1 MSLNSISGQFRNV
14 ILNLN
19 LQAPPDVVTGLVN
32 LTNSVTV
39 NAYLSSLGQDAAIHF
54 HNVKNPGDVDTDGI
68 PARIANLNKTLN
80 TPADINTG
88 LLDTTTSAA
97 YVASLVNSKGQLT
110 VINDFSN
117 VNPSDVLT
125 EAVAPRNLDLS
136 HTLNTPTDITAGVNN
151 LTPNAAFAA
160 QYLSGRGSFT
170 IVNDFVNVNPG
181 DVLTDAVAPRNL
193 DFAMTLNTPTDITA
207 GVNNLTPNASYAAQ
221 YLSGKGAFTVINTFA
236 NINPGDVLTD
246 AVVPR
251 ALDLAMNIG
260 TPTDITAGVRD
271 LTPNAAFAAQYL
283 AGLGTFSVIN
293 TFNVVNPGDVL
304 SDAITPRTQ
313 NFAQTLNTPTDIT
326 AGVNVLSPNASLA
339 AQYLSGKGTFVAI
352 TTSPNVNPGDVLSEA
367 VTPRIQNFAQTL
379 NTPVDIAAGLTNLS
393 GAFAAQYLA
402 GRGSFVAVTTSP
414 NVNPGDV
421 VTDSVIPRTQNFAR
435 TLNTPVDITAGLT
448 NLSGAFAAQYL
459 AGRGL
464 EGVIND
470 YINVNPGDIVT
481 DSFAPRTLDLAK
493 NLNTPA
499 DITAGILNLTPS
511 ALIASQYLGGRGLDT
526 TINNFNV
533 VNPGDV
539 LTDALIPRTLNF
551 SMTLNTPTDVAA
563 GLTALSP
570 SASIA
575 AQYLAGRG
583 TLSQISTF
591 ANLNPGDV
599 VTLAGPIMISLFNK
613 NMVKDPTDPTDAF
626 TLANPGIVPVGT
638 PTIIN
643 DFIVPNQT
651 QLSGLTPNYTTNISS
666 NKYAAENIVV
676 YEILQNLLLNQ
687 TPNTPQ
693 NPYLTQDKLNNADPT
708 DIRLSDFLNVPTA
721 STPLSALLGA
731 DLDIANL
738 LTEPTLK
745 NDTVLA
751 QIAALQLRF
760 NLNTRLLA
768 KAAQEVAGLTTID
781 DMLTNPLKVIEFIK
795 DPSSILERG
804 NADITTF
811 KGGLGKLASF
821 ISDIGGLGGLTS
833 AFFEDD
839 SVTLRPTCFGDSQI
853 EDRLE
858 NRVIDRLDQTG
869 RSQRFFLFS
878 NLGNNK
884 YSPDYEAKLSAA
896 DKRIFKRT
904 TKAQK
909 GVEDVVFK
917 PYITAGKNVSIFNL
931 LQDNN
936 GLQVKSNS
944 ELTRSIRIGD
954 SGIPNF
960 YVEPGV
966 EDVSKYGSVE
976 TSFIWRGETK
986 ETRWTI
992 EDGKNGVLNWD
1003 ADLDADILS
1012 KTISSAGRFRDCSIM
1027 DITQRLLNSSESNRA
1042 IRSIDQTKTKFTD
1055 GYHFS
1060 PKGSGV
1066 IGPIKTERK
1075 NKKDEVIGYS
1085 YLVPGLDTSGKRDD
1099 ERMYNE
1105 VTLCRAWTKAK
1116 PFSKITDLIR
1126 WKELN
1131 RKERNSV
1138 LDRYGNLNIHPSAL
1152 NVNEGYGRLGDGLGD
1167 AVVEAFG
1174 EKRARKYMFSIEN
1187 LAWRDSAQF
1196 NDLPPC
1202 EKGSNGGRI
1211 MWFPPYNIRFTDDT
1225 TTNWTTHQFLGRP
1238 EPIYTYNNTERSGT
1252 LSWDI
1257 VVDHP
1262 TIMNLLVDKEFARLT
1277 NGEVDE
1283 LLAAFWAGCLDYD
1296 VFELA
1301 RIWGV
1306 FTDSDIEYF
1315 RNVISDLDVRLPNEK
1330 IRNKV
1335 ESSGSFQQ
1343 EGIKLETPRLETLPQ
1358 TEFNLFFENDIPI
1371 PKNSYKN
1378 PKEFTVD
1385 SYNKYFEVYS
1395 DLANA
1400 KNLNQNSEYKEALV
1414 SGKSLPISA
1423 VNGWIRYDFTI
1434 GKNAPKEN
1442 KHFFESD
1449 RKRYPQKSYGYEEQY
1464 NKIAL
1469 AYSAKNYAST
1479 KDYNLRF
1486 SMVAYASP
1494 SAPGQDLES
1503 LQRYNDK
1510 LASRRF
1516 VSVTKWLIL
1525 TVMQDADIKCY
1536 TLDNDEIDSEE
1547 KVNQLHG
1554 DLETSKRIVI
1564 LRGDNNSRQ
1573 EISFD
1578 IVSRGQTL
1586 DDLFQTIPADP
1597 ANPNAPKTPIDNEYK
1612 TLFGRPLKAKN
1623 SDVEYFPIS
1632 YGENKTYYMFRTKDE
1647 WYKHKDNF
1655 IPVDKNEAVKE
1666 ELIGTCV
1673 AAKTN
1678 PFKQDVRTEADIVC
1692 GSLSPIVSFSR
1703 RVEINASLVPKEMS
1717 LERKEPPAE
1726 TPPLYIEEEVTTTN
1740 VTKREIAQRILNKL
1754 LTECDYFD
1762 YLSEESPIIFDSLKE
1777 KLKYFSP
1784 AFHAMTPEGLNAR
1797 LTFLQ
1802 QCMRPGDTITKDVGI
1817 SGCDAKNTAFG
1828 RPPVSVLRIGDFYH
1842 TKIIINSL
1850 NISYDPLLWDL
1861 NPEGIGVQPMLA
1873 KVNLS
1878 FKYIGGQGLR
1888 RYVDQLQNALTFNY
1902 YANTD
1907 VYDERTFANTDR
1919 RERDLI
1925 NLEQDFFAENTLDLI
1940 PIVAAAELITPS
1952 TEGLPIP
1959 YGTIG
1964 VISERLLPKLA
1975 GGTYYN
1981 DLTSATTFNPTTE
1994 YAPETCVTYQGQ
2006 YYVRTAA
2013 QYPINN
2019 NGSYQLLNPT
2029 DPLPTN
2035 AKKVWTAI
2043 DHSNFGEF
2051 AFRQEYGRYYIQ
2063 RYDIQYYNLFS
2074 VLYTGF
2080 GEYMKGFA
2088 SLIGK
2093 PELLNDPS
2101 IAKYKVID
2109 NVLKNKNYK
2118 KPLSVSGTTI
2128 SEIINNISNTTTPN
2142 MNLNGLTYSEI
2153 FNRVAEEKKYIE
2165 VGDVFKQHPFFLS
2178 KNNNKEEEFEALK
2191 LNLHPQEYMF
2201 KIGDGKGLPYN
2212 YTALTGATNNGRSSK
2227 YFQGNF
2233 TNGYTN
2239 NFKNGISETGGIY
2252 FRDTNGIKI
2261 YKDIISTFSDEFRT
2275 KIATNTLAFWF
2286 NEDDDLKTFK
2296 NFYKNLDTQHIKD
2309 FTSYIDGE
2317 FTKFMSIKDSDDEST
2332 INLINDSVAKMSV
2345 ALAGLSLPL
2354 YGYDA
2359 TYSEGRAKLYEVIPN
2374 GKKLTTPVTGSTMF
2388 GYNPYEKYKKL
2399 SINGGDLI
2407 NLEGVYNILNDANT
2421 PSPPTGF
2428 TINQYASLGN
2438 GLYFF
2443 KQMKNNIDN
2452 TSSDAIIK
2460 EYTRNMEYIKKVFGY
2475 TTLSEL
2481 PNQYDFDNFLPT
2493 NNALYFSGTTE
2504 ANTFKFGQTAT
2515 PISGPVTN
2523 ENFSFNPYEYGTSD
2537 SARSLETTSYALVT
2551 RANDGSV
2558 LNTANN
2564 IYSQG
2569 VYQMKYTF
2577 EKINYELLDFSNKTL
2592 EFMLSDESESKNN
2605 DIDLSYTPAY
2615 RFDLQINNL
2624 SGVTLNSTGTTIGDT
2639 VSDILFYYGV
2649 NKKTNSQNS
2658 FIKDINYYLF
2668 NENNPNITG
2677 ATLNTQ
2683 LKNLNLLMAYD
2694 YTITKEYVDSLPD
2707 QQKLKLS
2714 GFNGPTTGAT
2724 SGATSGITYGE
2735 VVKMSAMHEVLF
2747 IEFLHKLYTNKSIA
2761 IGEIISK
2768 IENTGINPP
2777 ASVKDNKKRREAY
2790 VEAQRKKIKK
2800 SIEDTFKLIEVFV
2813 KKYDGDLGD
2822 VLSYMN
2828 NLDDNTIKN
2837 INKNVFGIDN
2847 KTTIP
2852 TAVEIRDKFIKGSPE
2867 DYTVTF
2873 RETSKLDP
2881 VIIRNLKLFTK
2892 YKNES
2897 IINIP
2902 STNEPE
2908 SIKENDETQ
2917 LSILY
2922 PEIYN

>member
-54 HNVKNPGDVDTDGI
+54 YNVQNPGNVDTDGI

-80 TPADINTG
+80 TPVDINAG
-88 LLDTTTSAA
+88 LLDTTASGA
-97 YVASLVNSKGQLT
+97 YVAALVNSKGQLT
-110 VINDFSN
+110 VINDFAN
-117 VNPSDVLT
+117 LNPGDVLT
-125 EAVAPRNLDLS
+125 EAVAPRTLDLS
-136 HTLNTPTDITAGVNN
+136 HTLNTPTDITAGVND

-170 IVNDFVNVNPG
+170 VVNDFVNVNPG

-207 GVNNLTPNASYAAQ
+207 GVNDLTPNAAYAAQ

-246 AVVPR
+246 AIVPR

-260 TPTDITAGVRD
+260 TPTDITAGVND
-271 LTPNAAFAAQYL
+271 LTPNAAYAAQYL

-326 AGVNVLSPNASLA
+326 AGVNDLSPNSTLA

-367 VTPRIQNFAQTL
+367 IT
-379 NTPVDIAAGLTNLS
+379 
-393 GAFAAQYLA
+393 
-402 GRGSFVAVTTSP
+402 
-414 NVNPGDV
+414 
-421 VTDSVIPRTQNFAR
+421 PRTQNFAQ

-448 NLSGAFAAQYL
+448 NLSGAYAAQYLSGKGTFVAITTSPNVNPGNVVTDSVIPRNLNFSHTLNTPTDITAGLTSLSGALAAQYL

-464 EGVIND
+464 DSVIND
-470 YINVNPGDIVT
+470 FINVNPGNVVT
-481 DSFAPRTLDLAK
+481 DSLAPRTLDLAM
-493 NLNTPA
+493 NLSTPA
-499 DITAGILNLTPS
+499 DITTGIFDLTPS
-511 ALIASQYLGGRGLDT
+511 ALIATQYLGGRGLDT

-533 VNPGDV
+533 VNPGNV
-539 LTDALIPRTLNF
+539 LTDALAPRTLNL
-551 SMTLNTPTDVAA
+551 SMTLNTPADVSA

-583 TLSQISTF
+583 TLAQISTF
-591 ANLNPGDV
+591 SNVNPGDV

-626 TLANPGIVPVGT
+626 TLANPGIVPVGSQ
-638 PTIIN
+638 TIIN
-643 DFIVPNQT
+643 DFIVPNQA
-651 QLSGLTPNYTTNISS
+651 QLSGLTPNYTTNITT
-666 NKYAAENIVV
+666 NKYGAENVVV

-687 TPNTPQ
+687 APNTPQ
-693 NPYLTQDKLNNADPT
+693 NPYLTEDKLSNADPT
-708 DIRLSDFLNVPTA
+708 EIRMGDFLNVPTA

-745 NDTVLA
+745 NDTLLA
-751 QIAALQLRF
+751 QIAALELKF
-760 NLNTRLLA
+760 HLNTRLLA
-768 KAAQEVAGLTTID
+768 KSAQEVAGLTTID

-833 AFFEDD
+833 AFFTDD
-839 SVTLRPTCFGDSQI
+839 SIVLRPSCFGDSNI
-853 EDRLE
+853 ENKLD
-858 NRVIDRLDQTG
+858 NRVIDRLDETG

-884 YSPDYEAKLSAA
+884 YSPDYTSKMGAT
-896 DKRIFKRT
+896 DRRIFERT

-909 GVEDVVFK
+909 GTEDVVFK
-917 PYITAGKNVSIFNL
+917 PYITTGKNVSIFNL

-944 ELTRSIRIGD
+944 ELTRSIRINDGVPD
-954 SGIPNF
+954 Y

-966 EDVSKYGSVE
+966 ENVSKYGSIQ
-976 TSFIWRGETK
+976 TSFIWRGSTDEQ
-986 ETRWTI
+986 RWTI
-992 EDGKNGVLNWD
+992 EDGKNGVLKWD
-1003 ADLDADILS
+1003 SLGKLDDDILS
-1012 KTISSAGRFRDCSIM
+1012 RTMGGDPNDPTSTGRFRDCSIM
-1027 DITQRLLNSSESNRA
+1027 GVTQQLLKSGTSNRA

-1060 PKGSGV
+1060 PKSSGV
-1066 IGPIKTERK
+1066 ITPFKTPRK
-1075 NKKDEVIGYS
+1075 NKKDEVIGYT
-1085 YLVPGLDTSGKRDD
+1085 YLVPGLDTAGKRDD

-1187 LAWRDSAQF
+1187 LAWRDSSQF
-1196 NDLPPC
+1196 NELPPC
-1202 EKGSNGGRI
+1202 EKGANGGRI

-1262 TIMNLLVDKEFARLT
+1262 TIMNLLVDKEFAQLT
-1277 NGEVDE
+1277 DGEVDE

-1296 VFELA
+1296 IFELA

-1306 FTDSDIEYF
+1306 FSDSDIEYF
-1315 RNVISDLDVRLPNEK
+1315 KKVISDLDIRLPNEK
-1330 IRNKV
+1330 IRTKV
-1335 ESSGSFQQ
+1335 ESSGSFKQ
-1343 EGIKLETPRLETLPQ
+1343 EGITIETPKLETQKITQ
-1358 TEFNLFFENDIPI
+1358 FNLFFENDIPI
-1371 PKNSYKN
+1371 QKNSYKN
-1378 PKEFTVD
+1378 QANFVVD
-1385 SYNKYFEVYS
+1385 KYS
-1395 DLANA
+1395 DYYDIYQNLARGQ
-1400 KNLNQNSEYKEALV
+1400 KLDQNSEFKEV
-1414 SGKSLPISA
+1414 A
-1423 VNGWIRYDFTI
+1423 VGGGSNLDPSERLAWIRYDYTI
-1434 GKNAPKEN
+1434 GTNAAKEHQ
-1442 KHFFESD
+1442 HFFTTD
-1449 RKRYPQKSYGYEEQY
+1449 RKTYPGKSYGYEEQY
-1464 NKIAL
+1464 LNIAK

-1486 SMVAYASP
+1486 SMVAHASP
-1494 SAPGQDLES
+1494 SAPGQNLAE

-1525 TVMQDADIKCY
+1525 DVMSDDDVKCY
-1536 TLDNDEIDSEE
+1536 TINGEPILTEAD
-1547 KVNQLHG
+1547 VNKLHG
-1554 DLETSKRIVI
+1554 DLEKSKKIVI
-1564 LRGDNNSRQ
+1564 LRGDINSKQ

-1586 DDLFQTIPADP
+1586 DDLFQT
-1597 ANPNAPKTPIDNEYK
+1597 NPEPNEYT
-1612 TLFGRPLKAKN
+1612 TLFGRPLKTSAGI
-1623 SDVEYFPIS
+1623 EYFPIS
-1632 YGENKTYYMFRTKDE
+1632 YGDNKTYYMVKTYDE
-1647 WYKHKDNF
+1647 FDKVKNNF
-1655 IPVDKNEAVKE
+1655 IPSVPAGITSPINSQ
-1666 ELIGTCV
+1666 LIGTCIAV
-1673 AAKTN
+1673 NTA
-1678 PFKQDVRTEADIVC
+1678 PFQQVSRREADIVC
-1692 GSLSPIVSFSR
+1692 GNLSPIASFAR
-1703 RVEINASLVPKEMS
+1703 RVEINATLIPKEIPI
-1717 LERKEPPAE
+1717 ERKEPPDE
-1726 TPPLYIEEEVTTTN
+1726 TPPLYREEEVPTTN

-1762 YLSEESPIIFDSLKE
+1762 YLSEESPIIFDSLKQ

-1802 QCMRPGDTITKDVGI
+1802 QCMRPGDTITKDIGVP
-1817 SGCDAKNTAFG
+1817 GCDAKNTAFG

-1842 TKIIINSL
+1842 TKIIVNSL

-1873 KVNLS
+1873 KVNMS

-1925 NLEQDFFAENTLDLI
+1925 NLEQDFFAENSLDLI

-1952 TEGLPIP
+1952 TENLPIP

-1964 VISERLLPKLA
+1964 VVSERLLPKLA
-1975 GGTYYN
+1975 GGTYYHY
-1981 DLTSATTFNPTTE
+1981 LTGATTFDPTKE
-1994 YAPETCVTYQGQ
+1994 YKAETCVIYQGQ
-2006 YYVRTAA
+2006 YYVRKAS
-2013 QYPINN
+2013 QYPIV
-2019 NGSYQLLNPT
+2019 NGVYTKTLPT
-2029 DPLPTN
+2029 DTTT
-2035 AKKVWTAI
+2035 WTAI

-2063 RYDIQYYNLFS
+2063 RYDVQYYDLFDS
-2074 VLYTGF
+2074 LYTTF
-2080 GEYMKGFA
+2080 GEYITAFGGLVGKKE
-2088 SLIGK
+2088 SLNNT
-2093 PELLNDPS
+2093 PT
-2101 IAKYKVID
+2101 AKYKVID

-2128 SEIINNISNTTTPN
+2128 GEIINNISGTTIPSVS
-2142 MNLNGLTYSEI
+2142 LSGLTYSEI
-2153 FNRVAEEKKYIE
+2153 FNTVAEEKRYFE
-2165 VGDVFKQHPFFLS
+2165 LGDVFRQHPFFLT
-2178 KNNNKEEEFEALK
+2178 KNNNKPEEFEALK

-2212 YTALTGATNNGRSSK
+2212 FTALTGATNNGRSSK
-2227 YFQGNF
+2227 YFQGSF

-2239 NFKNGISETGGIY
+2239 NFNGISETGGIF

-2261 YKDIISTFSDEFRT
+2261 YRDIISSFKDEFRT

-2286 NEDDDLKTFK
+2286 SPDDTLKTFK
-2296 NFYKNLDTQHIKD
+2296 SFYKNLDTQHIKD
-2309 FTSYIDGE
+2309 FTSYFDVE
-2317 FTKFMSIKDSDDEST
+2317 YTKFMSIKDADDETT
-2332 INLINDSVAKMSV
+2332 INALNDSVAKMSV
-2345 ALAGLSLPL
+2345 VLAGLSLPL

-2374 GKKLTTPVTGSTMF
+2374 GKKLKTPVTGSTMF
-2388 GYNPYEKYKKL
+2388 GYNPYDEYKKL
-2399 SINGGDLI
+2399 SIDGGNLI
-2407 NLEGVYNILNDANT
+2407 SLSDVYNIINDANSL
-2421 PSPPTGF
+2421 SPTTGF

-2452 TSSDAIIK
+2452 GASDDIIK
-2460 EYTRNMEYIKKVFGY
+2460 EYNRNMEYIKKVFGY
-2475 TTLSEL
+2475 TTLNDL

-2493 NNALYFSGTTE
+2493 NNILDSNGTT
-2504 ANTFKFGQTAT
+2504 ATNTFKFGQVT
-2515 PISGPVTN
+2515 PPVTGPITS
-2523 ENFSFNPYEYGTSD
+2523 ENFSFNPYEYGTTD
-2537 SARSLETTSYALVT
+2537 SARSLETTSYSLVT
-2551 RANDGSV
+2551 RANDGSIS
-2558 LNTANN
+2558 NTANN
-2564 IYSQG
+2564 VYNDG
-2569 VYQMKYTF
+2569 VYQMRYTF
-2577 EKINYELLDFSNKTL
+2577 EKINYEVLDFSNKTL
-2592 EFMLSDESESKNN
+2592 EVMLSDQFESKNN
-2605 DIDLSYTPAY
+2605 DIDLAYTPSY
-2615 RFDLQINNL
+2615 GFDLQVNNL
-2624 SGVTLNSTGTTIGDT
+2624 TGVTLNPTGSTTGDT
-2639 VSDILFYYGV
+2639 VSNILFYYGV

-2668 NENNPNITG
+2668 NDNNPNITG
-2677 ATLNTQ
+2677 TTLNTQ
-2683 LKNLNLLMAYD
+2683 LKNLNTLMAYD
-2694 YTITKEYVDSLPD
+2694 YTITEEYVNSLPD
-2707 QQKLKLS
+2707 QQKIKLNGFS
-2714 GFNGPTTGAT
+2714 GSTSGITTGVT
-2724 SGATSGITYGE
+2724 TGITYGE
-2735 VVKMSAMHEVLF
+2735 TVKMSAMHEVLF
-2747 IEFLHKLYTNKSIA
+2747 IEFLYNLYINKPTHIEA
-2761 IGEIISK
+2761 IMAK
-2768 IENTGINPP
+2768 IEKTGINPP
-2777 ASVKDNKKRREAY
+2777 ASIKNDPKRSEAY
-2790 VEAQRKKIKK
+2790 VEAQKKKIKK
-2800 SIEDTFKLIEVFV
+2800 SIEDTFKLIESFV
-2813 KKYDGDLGD
+2813 KKYDADLGD
-2822 VLSYMN
+2822 VLSYMSN
-2828 NLDDNTIKN
+2828 INDNTIKN
-2837 INKNVFGIDN
+2837 INKNVFGVDN
-2847 KTTIP
+2847 QNKVLGISEMR
-2852 TAVEIRDKFIKGSPE
+2852 AKLFKGGVE
-2867 DYTVTF
+2867 DYLVTF
-2873 RETSKLDP
+2873 RETSKPDP
-2881 VIIRNLKLFTK
+2881 VIVKNLKLFTK
-2892 YKNES
+2892 YKNDP
-2897 IINIP
+2897 IINLCT
-2902 STNEPE
+2902 TNEAE
-2908 SIKENDETQ
+2908 SIKQNDQTQ

-2922 PEIYN
+2922 PELYPELSN

>member
-54 HNVKNPGDVDTDGI
+54 HNVQNPGDVDTDGI

-80 TPADINTG
+80 TPADINAG

-97 YVASLVNSKGQLT
+97 YVASLINSKGELT

-136 HTLNTPTDITAGVNN
+136 HTLNTPTDITAGVND
-151 LTPNAAFAA
+151 LTANATFAA

-170 IVNDFVNVNPG
+170 VVNDFVNVNPG
-181 DVLTDAVAPRNL
+181 DVLTDAIAPRNL

-207 GVNNLTPNASYAAQ
+207 GVNNLTPNAAYAAQ

-246 AVVPR
+246 ALVPR
-251 ALDLAMNIG
+251 ALDLAMNLN
-260 TPTDITAGVRD
+260 TPADITAGVND
-271 LTPNAAFAAQYL
+271 LTPNAAYAAQYL

-304 SDAITPRTQ
+304 TDAVVPRIQ
-313 NFAQTLNTPTDIT
+313 NFAQTLSTPTDIT
-326 AGVNVLSPNASLA
+326 AGVNDLSPNASLA

-367 VTPRIQNFAQTL
+367 VTPRTQNFAQTL
-379 NTPVDIAAGLTNLS
+379 NTPVDIAAGVNNLS
-393 GAFAAQYLA
+393 GAYAAQYLA
-402 GRGSFVAVTTSP
+402 GKGSFVAIGTLP
-414 NVNPGDV
+414 NTNPGNV
-421 VTDSVIPRTQNFAR
+421 VTDSVIPRNLNFSH
-435 TLNTPVDITAGLT
+435 TLNTPADITAGVT
-448 NLSGAFAAQYL
+448 SLSGALAAQYL

-464 EGVIND
+464 DSVIND
-470 YINVNPGDIVT
+470 YINTNPGNVVSDA
-481 DSFAPRTLDLAK
+481 FAPRTLDLAM

-499 DITAGILNLTPS
+499 DITAGIVNLTPS

-539 LTDALIPRTLNF
+539 ITQAVTPRNLNL
-551 SMTLNTPTDVAA
+551 SMTLNTPVDVSA

-583 TLSQISTF
+583 TLAQISTF

-613 NMVKDPTDPTDAF
+613 NMVKDPNDPTDAF
-626 TLANPGIVPVGT
+626 TLANPGVVPVGAS
-638 PTIIN
+638 TIIN
-643 DFIVPNQT
+643 DFIVPNQA
-651 QLSGLTPNYTTNISS
+651 QLSSLTPNYTTNITT
-666 NKYAAENIVV
+666 NKYGAENVVV

-693 NPYLTQDKLNNADPT
+693 NPYLTQDKLSNADPT
-708 DIRLSDFLNVPTA
+708 EIRMGDFLNIPTA

-751 QIAALQLRF
+751 QVAALQLKF
-760 NLNTRLLA
+760 HLNTRLLA
-768 KAAQEVAGLTTID
+768 KTAQEVAGLTTID

-833 AFFEDD
+833 AFFSDD
-839 SVTLRPTCFGDSQI
+839 SIVLRPTCFGDSNI
-853 EDRLE
+853 EDKLE
-858 NRVIDRLDQTG
+858 NRVIDRLDETG

-884 YSPDYEAKLSAA
+884 YSPDYTNKLSGA
-896 DKRIFKRT
+896 DRRLFKRT

-909 GVEDVVFK
+909 GTEDVVFK
-917 PYITAGKNVSIFNL
+917 PYITAGKNVSIFHL

-936 GLQVKSNS
+936 GLQVKANS
-944 ELTRSIRIGD
+944 ELTKAIRIGD
-954 SGIPNF
+954 GGVPN
-960 YVEPGV
+960 YYTEPGV
-966 EDVSKYGSVE
+966 EDVSKYGSIQ
-976 TSFIWRGETK
+976 TSFIWRGNSDES
-986 ETRWTI
+986 RWTI
-992 EDGKNGVLNWD
+992 EDGKKGVLNWD
-1003 ADLDADILS
+1003 ANLDNDILS
-1012 KTISSAGRFRDCSIM
+1012 RTSADRFRDCSIM
-1027 DITQRLLNSSESNRA
+1027 DVTQKLLESSYSNRA

-1060 PKGSGV
+1060 PKSSGV
-1066 IGPIKTERK
+1066 ITPLRTTRK
-1075 NKKDEVIGYS
+1075 NKKDEVIGYT
-1085 YLVPGLDTSGKRDD
+1085 YLVPGLDTAGKRDD

-1196 NDLPPC
+1196 NELPPC

-1262 TIMNLLVDKEFARLT
+1262 TIMNLLVDKEFAQLT
-1277 NGEVDE
+1277 DGEVDE

-1296 VFELA
+1296 IFELA

-1306 FTDSDIEYF
+1306 FSDSDIEYF
-1315 RNVISDLDVRLPNEK
+1315 RKVISDLDIRLPNEK
-1330 IRNKV
+1330 IRTKV

-1343 EGIKLETPRLETLPQ
+1343 EGVKIETPRLETIKN

-1371 PKNSYKN
+1371 QKNSYKN
-1378 PKEFTVD
+1378 PDNFVVD
-1385 SYNKYFEVYS
+1385 KYS
-1395 DLANA
+1395 DYYEIYDSLARGT
-1400 KNLNQNSEYKEALV
+1400 KLDQNSEFKEV
-1414 SGKSLPISA
+1414 A
-1423 VNGWIRYDFTI
+1423 VGGRSNLSVEERKAWIRYDYTI
-1434 GKNAPKEN
+1434 GTNAPAEHQ
-1442 KHFFESD
+1442 HFFTED
-1449 RKRYPQKSYGYEEQY
+1449 RKTYPQKSYGYKEQY
-1464 NKIAL
+1464 QSIAKT
-1469 AYSAKNYAST
+1469 YSAKAYAST

-1486 SMVAYASP
+1486 SMVAFASP
-1494 SAPGQDLES
+1494 SAPGQDLAA

-1525 TVMQDADIKCY
+1525 DVMSDADIKCY
-1536 TLDNDEIDSEE
+1536 TTDGKEIISGAD
-1547 KVNQLHG
+1547 VNKLHG
-1554 DLETSKRIVI
+1554 DLEKSKKIVI
-1564 LRGDNNSRQ
+1564 LRGDINSKQ

-1586 DDLFQTIPADP
+1586 DDLYQT
-1597 ANPNAPKTPIDNEYK
+1597 NPEPNEY
-1612 TLFGRPLKAKN
+1612 TLLFGRPLKTKDN
-1623 SDVEYFPIS
+1623 VDYFPIS
-1632 YGENKTYYMFRTKDE
+1632 YGQNETYYMVKTKDE
-1647 WYKHKDNF
+1647 WFKYKDNF
-1655 IPVDKNEAVKE
+1655 ILKDGKKIE
-1666 ELIGTCV
+1666 EKYVGTCIAV
-1673 AAKTN
+1673 TTK
-1678 PFKQDVRTEADIVC
+1678 PFAQIERKESDIVC
-1692 GSLSPIVSFSR
+1692 GNLSPIASFAR
-1703 RVEINASLVPKEMS
+1703 RVEIKAEYIPKVIP
-1717 LERKEPPAE
+1717 LERKDPPAE
-1726 TPPLYIEEEVTTTN
+1726 TPPLYREEEVPTTN

-1762 YLSEESPIIFDSLKE
+1762 YLSEESPIIFDSLKQ

-1802 QCMRPGDTITKDVGI
+1802 QCMRPGDTITKDIGVP
-1817 SGCDAKNTAFG
+1817 GCDAKNTAFG

-1902 YANTD
+1902 YGNTD

-1925 NLEQDFFAENTLDLI
+1925 NLEQDFFAENSLDLI

-1975 GGTYYN
+1975 GGTYYH
-1981 DLTSATTFNPTTE
+1981 DLTGATVFDPNKE
-1994 YAPETCVTYQGQ
+1994 YKAETCVTYLGQ
-2006 YYVRTAA
+2006 YYVRKVA
-2013 QYPINN
+2013 QYPIV
-2019 NGSYQLLNPT
+2019 NGVYTKTLPT
-2029 DPLPTN
+2029 DT
-2035 AKKVWTAI
+2035 KTWTAI

-2051 AFRQEYGRYYIQ
+2051 AFRQEYGRFYIQ
-2063 RYDIQYYNLFS
+2063 RYDIQYFDLFS
-2074 VLYTGF
+2074 ELYYSF
-2080 GEYMKGFA
+2080 GDYIKGFA
-2088 SLIGK
+2088 DFIGK
-2093 PELLNDPS
+2093 TDDKT
-2101 IAKYKVID
+2101 IGKYKVIN
-2109 NVLKNKNYK
+2109 NVLRNKNYK

-2128 SEIINNISNTTTPN
+2128 SEIIDNISGTTIPTTS
-2142 MNLNGLTYSEI
+2142 LSGLTYSEI
-2153 FNRVAEEKKYIE
+2153 FNTVAEEKRYVE
-2165 VGDVFKQHPFFLS
+2165 LGDVFKQHPFFLTR
-2178 KNNNKEEEFEALK
+2178 NNNKEEEFEALK

-2212 YTALTGATNNGRSSK
+2212 FTALTGATNNGRSSK

-2252 FRDTNGIKI
+2252 FKDTNGIKI
-2261 YKDIISTFSDEFRT
+2261 YNDIADNFAKEFRT
-2275 KIATNTLAFWF
+2275 KIATNTLGIWF
-2286 NEDDDLKTFK
+2286 DPADNLKTFK

-2309 FTSYIDGE
+2309 FIGYIDTQ
-2317 FTKFMSIKDSDDEST
+2317 FTSFYANKNSET
-2332 INLINDSVAKMSV
+2332 ETTLNALNDSIAKMSV
-2345 ALAGLSLPL
+2345 VMAGLSLPL

-2388 GYNPYEKYKKL
+2388 GYNPYEQYRKL
-2399 SINGGDLI
+2399 SIDGGDLI
-2407 NLEGVYNILNDANT
+2407 NLADVYNILTDANSL
-2421 PSPPTGF
+2421 SPTSGF

-2452 TSSDAIIK
+2452 TTSDEVIK

-2493 NNALYFSGTTE
+2493 NNALDSNGTAAT
-2504 ANTFKFGQTAT
+2504 NTFNFGQLSVPFTG
-2515 PISGPVTN
+2515 PITN

-2537 SARSLETTSYALVT
+2537 SARALETTSYALVT
-2551 RANDGSV
+2551 RSNDGSV
-2558 LNTANN
+2558 LNTTNN

-2569 VYQMKYTF
+2569 VYEMRYTF

-2592 EFMLSDESESKNN
+2592 EFMLSDDSENKNN
-2605 DIDLSYTPAY
+2605 DIDLAYTPSY
-2615 RFDLQINNL
+2615 EFDLQINNL
-2624 SGVTLNSTGTTIGDT
+2624 SGVTLNSTGTTTGDT
-2639 VSDILFYYGV
+2639 VSDVLFYYGV

-2658 FIKDINYYLF
+2658 FIKNINYYLF
-2668 NENNPNITG
+2668 NENNPNLTG
-2677 ATLNTQ
+2677 TTLNTQ

-2694 YTITKEYVDSLPD
+2694 YTITEEYVNSLPD
-2707 QQKLKLS
+2707 QQKFKLNGFIS
-2714 GFNGPTTGAT
+2714 GSTTGT
-2724 SGATSGITYGE
+2724 TTGTTTGVTSGITYGE
-2735 VVKMSAMHEVLF
+2735 IVKMSAMQDVLF
-2747 IEFLHKLYTNKSIA
+2747 IEFLYNLYVNKSIHIDA
-2761 IGEIISK
+2761 IMAK
-2768 IENTGINPP
+2768 IVKTGINPP
-2777 ASVKDNKKRREAY
+2777 ASIRNNPRRSEAY
-2790 VEAQRKKIKK
+2790 VTSQTKKIKK
-2800 SIEDTFKLIEVFV
+2800 SIEDTFKLIETFV
-2813 KKYDGDLGD
+2813 KKYDTDLGD
-2822 VLSYMN
+2822 IFTYMSGSN
-2828 NLDDNTIKN
+2828 DNTIKK
-2837 INKNVFGIDN
+2837 INKNVFGVDN
-2847 KTTIP
+2847 MTK
-2852 TAVEIRDKFIKGSPE
+2852 VMDKFDYCNKLLKGSIA

-2873 RETSKLDP
+2873 RETSKPDP
-2881 VIIRNLKLFTK
+2881 TINRNLKLFTK
-2892 YKNES
+2892 YKNDP
-2897 IINIP
+2897 IINICT
-2902 STNEPE
+2902 TNEPE
-2908 SIKENDETQ
+2908 SIKQNDTTQ
-2917 LSILY
+2917 LAILY
-2922 PEIYN
+2922 PELYQ